1 MLIYYQS
8 GTFLGHKG
16 IPKIKV
22 CPHTTKEVKALFTV
36 GIITVSDKG
45 YKGERDDLSG
55 PAIEKILQTIGG
67 KTVDYKVVPD
77 ERGKI
82 SQAIT
87 DMTDKQRVHLV
98 LTTGGTGFAARD
110 VTPEATLDVIEKQV
124 PGIPE
129 AMRLVSMQ
137 KTAKAMLSRAVSGI
151 RKGSLII
158 NLPGSPKGAA
168 ESLEAI
174 LQALPHGLLIL
185 QGEAGECG
193 GIDRQPALLE

>member
-1 MLIYYQS
+1 M
-8 GTFLGHKG
+8 
-16 IPKIKV
+16 
-22 CPHTTKEVKALFTV
+22 FTV

-45 YKGERDDLSG
+45 YTGEREDLSG
-55 PAIEKILQTIGG
+55 PVIEKIMQTIGG
-67 KTVDYKVVPD
+67 KVVDYKVVPD
-77 ERGKI
+77 ERDKI

-87 DMTDKQRVHLV
+87 NMTDEQCIHLV

-151 RKGSLII
+151 REGSLII

-185 QGEAGECG
+185 QGKTGECG
-193 GIDRQPALLE
+193 GTDR

>member
-1 MLIYYQS
+1 
-8 GTFLGHKG
+8 
-16 IPKIKV
+16 
-22 CPHTTKEVKALFTV
+22 LFTV

-45 YKGERDDLSG
+45 YTGEREDLSG
-55 PAIEKILQTIGG
+55 PVIEKIMQTIGG
-67 KTVDYKVVPD
+67 KVVDYKVVPD
-77 ERGKI
+77 ERDKI

-87 DMTDKQRVHLV
+87 NMTDEQCIHLV

-151 RKGSLII
+151 REGSLII

-185 QGEAGECG
+185 QGKTGECG
-193 GIDRQPALLE
+193 GTDR